1 MRRKLNRARV
11 TTLATAVAVALAAGL
26 TTPASA
32 GPGDPDRSA
41 SPRPAP
47 DPALSRA
54 AWSAP
59 DQRVTLITGDRVFVD
74 AGGRVVRFEA
84 AEGREG
90 IPVRH
95 RTVAGRTH
103 VVPLDAVRLVESGR
117 LDRRLFDITEL
128 TRVATRRAHGQ
139 GLKVIVGYRGAA
151 AQARAEV
158 RSAGDTRLRR
168 SLRTLNA
175 EALTTPEQDTA
186 RLWEA
191 VTNGRDGGRQTASGV
206 SRIWLDGVRE
216 AVLDKSVPQIGAP
229 KAWTAGWTGKGVRIA
244 VLDTGVDT
252 THADLRTQVVAEKN
266 FTPSADTK
274 DRYGHGTHVASI
286 AAGTGAVSGGRLKGV
301 APDAK
306 LLNGKVLGDDGF
318 GDDSGVVAGMEWAA
332 EQGADIVNLSLGGP
346 DSPGVDPMEA
356 QINKL
361 STEKGILFAVAAGNS
376 GPRSIDSPGSADH
389 ALTVGAVDGRDALA
403 DFSGTGPRTGD
414 GAVKPDL
421 TAPGVGITA
430 AAAPGSLLDQSVGQG
445 PEGYLTIDGTSM
457 ATPHVAGAAALLKQ
471 KYPRWSYAELKAA
484 LTSSAKGGAY
494 SPFEQGSGRV
504 RADRALGQ
512 TVVADPVSLSFG
524 TARWPHTDD
533 TPLTRQ
539 LTYRNLGG
547 QDVTLDLA
555 LTTRDPAGRP
565 APAGFFTLAQP
576 RITVPAGGTAS
587 VAMTA
592 DTRLGGTADGMYSAY
607 VVATGGGQS
616 VRTGAAVEREVESY
630 DVTVRTIGRDGR
642 PAKVYEADLTA
653 ISADVNDWSHDV
665 SDPSGTATVRVPKA
679 GYVLNSTVSADP
691 DDYTKGTDWI
701 VQPRLQVDGD
711 TTVTIDARKAKPVTL
726 TVPDRAARP
735 ERFLG
740 TVSVEGADTSLS
752 IGTGFESLRNVRTA
766 HLGPKITDG
775 SLGQQWDGHW
785 TKGGSQYSTMLLS
798 TPRMFSTG
806 LTKHYRASELSTVKV
821 GIGAPARGVTAAPVV
836 RGVAAGPQGG
846 GSAVVVPK
854 PVPGTR
860 TLRLSTSNQVRWTI
874 GVEQYG
880 GSSPG
885 GEPLIDTVT
894 LLGQPQLF
902 KAGRTY
908 HKTFNVGVFGP
919 RVGGEYGVGRDGDVL
934 FGYIPLFT
942 DGQGHAGFP
951 ASDRTSARTTLYREG
966 RKLAE
971 NRDPLLGAEFTL
983 PAGDASY
990 RLTSSVT
997 REAGVARISSRI
1009 DTSFTFRS
1017 KRTARLT
1024 HVPVSTARFGAVVR
1038 PDGTVPAG
1046 RTQVVPVKVQGAAAG
1061 RELKSLQVYV
1071 SYDQGRAW
1079 KKLTVSG
1086 GKVSVK
1092 NPAAGKGVSLRAKI
1106 TDRAGN
1112 GSTVSIHNAYYGA

>member
-1 MRRKLNRARV
+1 M
-11 TTLATAVAVALAAGL
+11 TTLATAVAVVLTAGL

-32 GPGDPDRSA
+32 GPGDTDRSA

-47 DPALSRA
+47 DPAHSRA
-54 AWSAP
+54 AGSAP

-74 AGGRVVRFEA
+74 GEGRVVRFEA

-90 IPVRH
+90 IPVRR
-95 RTVAGRTH
+95 RTMAGRTH
-103 VVPLDAVRLVESGR
+103 VIPLDAVRLVESGR

-128 TRVATRRAHGQ
+128 TRVATRRAQGQ

-168 SLRTLNA
+168 SLKTLNA

-191 VTNGRDGGRQTASGV
+191 VTSGRDGSRDTASGV

-252 THADLRTQVVAEKN
+252 THDDLRTQVVAEKN
-266 FTPSADTK
+266 FTPSPDTK

-286 AAGTGAVSGGRLKGV
+286 AAGTGAKSGGKHKGV

-306 LLNGKVLGDDGF
+306 LLNGKVLGDNGF

-361 STEKGILFAVAAGNS
+361 SAEKGILFAVAAGNA
-376 GPRSIDSPGSADH
+376 GPRNIDSPGSADH
-389 ALTVGAVDGRDALA
+389 ALTVGAVDGGDALA

-430 AAAPGSLLDQSVGQG
+430 AAADDSLLDGSVGQD
-445 PEGYLTIDGTSM
+445 PAGYLTIDGTSM

-471 KYPRWSYAELKAA
+471 KHPGWSYAELKAA

-504 RADRALGQ
+504 RADKALDQ
-512 TVVADPVSLSFG
+512 TVVADPVSLGFG

-555 LTTRDPAGRP
+555 LTARDPAGRP

-576 RITVPAGGTAS
+576 QVTVPAGGTAS
-587 VAMTA
+587 VALTA
-592 DTRLGGTADGMYSAY
+592 ATRLGGTADGMYSAY

-630 DVTVRTIGRDGR
+630 DLTVRTIGRDGR
-642 PAKVYEADLTA
+642 PAKTYESDLTG
-653 ISADVNDWSHDV
+653 ISGAANGLSYDV
-665 SDPSGTATVRVPKA
+665 SDPSGTATVRVPKS

-691 DDYTKGTDWI
+691 VDHSKGTDWI
-701 VQPRLQVDGD
+701 VQPKLRVDRD
-711 TTVTIDARKAKPVTL
+711 TTVTVDARKAKPVTL
-726 TVPDRAARP
+726 TVPDRAARA
-735 ERFLG
+735 ELFLG
-740 TVSVEGADTSLS
+740 SFTVANAEMDLT
-752 IGTGFESLRNVRTA
+752 IGTGFRSLRNVRTA
-766 HLGPKITDG
+766 HLGPKVTDG
-775 SLGQQWDGHW
+775 SLSQQWDGHW
-785 TKGGSQYSTMLLS
+785 SKGNSQYSTLLLGS
-798 TPRMFSTG
+798 PQQFSTG
-806 LTKHYRASELSTVKV
+806 LTKHYKAGELSTVKV
-821 GIGAPARGVTAAPVV
+821 AVGASARGVTAGPVV
-836 RGVAAGPQGG
+836 RGFAAGTQW
-846 GSAVVVPK
+846 SMSEVVIPK

-860 TLRLSTSNQVRWTI
+860 TLHLSTSNQVRWT
-874 GVEQYG
+874 VDVQQFG
-880 GSSPG
+880 GAGPG
-885 GEPLIDTVT
+885 GIPVLDTVT
-894 LLGQPQLF
+894 LLGEPQLF

-908 HKTFNVGVFGP
+908 TKTFNVGVFGP
-919 RVGGEYGVGRDGDVL
+919 RVGGEYGVGRDGDTL

-966 RKLAE
+966 RKLAG
-971 NRDPLLGAEFTL
+971 NRDPLTGEEFTL
-983 PAGDASY
+983 PAGDAAY

-1017 KRTARLT
+1017 RRTARLT
-1024 HVPVSTARFGAVVR
+1024 HLPVSTARFGAVVR

-1061 RELKSLQVYV
+1061 RELKSLLVYV
-1071 SYDQGRAW
+1071 SYDQGRVW

-1092 NPAAGKGVSLRAKI
+1092 NPAAGKGISLRAKI

-1112 GSTVSIHNAYYGA
+1112 GSTVSIHNAYYGK